1 MSLPKQPPIVEI
13 RACAFCGGIPRL
25 IKCGD
30 QKEYFVYLCSF
41 CYESPVRHD
50 EARLMPKEARKIWNK
65 RTEEAEYIIN
75 TYKRVH
81 ASKMF
86 NDE

>member
-1 MSLPKQPPIVEI
+1 MTEI
-13 RACAFCGGIPRL
+13 RACAFCGGMPRL

-30 QKEYFVYLCSF
+30 QKEYFAYLCSF
-41 CYESPVRHD
+41 CYESPVRLD
-50 EARLMPKEARKIWNK
+50 EARLTPEEARKIWNK

-75 TYKRVH
+75 AYRRVH
-81 ASKMF
+81 AGAVF